1 MTTLRKFR
9 LFGDSGA
16 ALVEL
21 AISVPLLLTLVFG
34 AIDYSRAIY
43 YVEVMKNLTG
53 EGSSIASRSAT
64 NLTQAAQTVMTD
76 AGTNLSLTS
85 YGCVIITSVTNTGA
99 QTNPNQVSG
108 QATQGACTGLAS
120 KIGCY
125 PPPSSCGKAS
135 LPAEAAAALQINQ
148 TLYITE
154 IYYTYSPV
162 TPVGAFLHNNS
173 ALPSQLY
180 DAAYY

>member
-1 MTTLRKFR
+1 MTTLRRFR

-21 AISVPLLLTLVFG
+21 AISVPVLLTLVFG

-43 YVEVMKNLTG
+43 YVEVIKNLTG
-53 EGSSIASRSAT
+53 EGSSIASRGTTLSQT
-64 NLTQAAQTVMTD
+64 AQTVMTD
-76 AGTNLSLTS
+76 AGTNLSITN
-85 YGCVIITSVTNTGA
+85 YGCVIMTSVTNTGA
-99 QTNPNQVSG
+99 STNPMQVSG
-108 QATQGACTGLAS
+108 QASQGACSGINS

-125 PPPSSCGKAS
+125 PPPAACGKAS
-135 LPAEAAAALQINQ
+135 LPSEASAALQVNQ

-154 IYYTYSPV
+154 IYYTFSPV
-162 TPVGAFLHNNS
+162 TPIGAFLHNNS
-173 ALPSQLY
+173 VLPSQLY